1 MQDKEKQITVYNEGS
16 RFLSMSKIRCGIV
29 KTVDQLLTSLG
40 VKEHEFMIN
49 YDIFK
54 KKGA

>member
-1 MQDKEKQITVYNEGS
+1 MFVLSEQIQSE
-16 RFLSMSKIRCGIV
+16 V

-40 VKEHEFMIN
+40 VKEHEVMIN

>member
-1 MQDKEKQITVYNEGS
+1 MKEIGS
-16 RFLSMSKIRCGIV
+16 CYWEEFIVVIV

>member
-1 MQDKEKQITVYNEGS
+1 MQDKEKQINLYNEGS

-40 VKEHEFMIN
+40 VKGYEFMIN
-49 YDIFK
+49 YDIFNK
-54 KKGA
+54 KEA